1 MISVNYA
8 EFETWLLDGN
18 AVNMAYM
25 LSVHL
30 AAMTLN
36 VEAGF
41 VNEDAFYIPFGG
53 TIGRADRRR
62 QCALWAPTPITPAGD
77 PNRAAAGGTQ
87 ELPGLAEQQRP
98 GHSADVRASGRSYTP
113 Y

>member
-1 MISVNYA
+1 
-8 EFETWLLDGN
+8 
-18 AVNMAYM
+18 MAYM

-36 VEAGF
+36 VEAGL

-53 TIGRADRRR
+53 TIGDLLDDANAALGAD
-62 QCALWAPTPITPAGD
+62 PYTPSGD
-77 PNRAAAGGTQ
+77 PNRDTQ
-87 ELPGLAEQQRP
+87 EELKNFLDQLNNN
-98 GHSADVRASGRSYTP
+98 ASVIPPTPCRRSFYST